1 MADDFAIP
9 QLVDYLNR
17 MGLCIA
23 NIDQDQ
29 EIIELAFRGDNGQ
42 WRLIVHIQQSE
53 EIRKLMFIVPHFG
66 TIATKKRLQC
76 LEALLA
82 ANYCIP
88 MGKFGIDLEDGEVRL
103 EEVIPLTPSGIAED
117 QFQFVFSTMIQTAAM
132 YHSLIPRIIY
142 GDLTTQQALEACE
155 EDFIQEIE
163 NLQELN
169 GSTGE
174 FKVTQSLSESIEPP
188 ELDVH
193 EVLAE
198 AKRLLGESWDSKE

>member
-1 MADDFAIP
+1 MADSFGMP
-9 QLVDYLNR
+9 QLVDYLTN
-17 MGLCIA
+17 MGLSIA
-23 NIDQDQ
+23 SVDQEQ

-66 TIATKKRLQC
+66 TITSKKRLQC

-82 ANYCIP
+82 VNYSIA

-103 EEVIPLTPSGIAED
+103 EEAVPLANSGLTED
-117 QFQFVFSTMIQTAAM
+117 QFQLVFSAIMQTAAM

-142 GDLTTQQALEACE
+142 GNLTTQQALEECE
-155 EDFIQEIE
+155 EDFFQEIE
-163 NLQELN
+163 NMQDID

-174 FKVTQSLSESIEPP
+174 IKVTQALSETNSPP

-193 EVLAE
+193 DVLAE
-198 AKRLLGESWDSKE
+198 VKRLLGESKE